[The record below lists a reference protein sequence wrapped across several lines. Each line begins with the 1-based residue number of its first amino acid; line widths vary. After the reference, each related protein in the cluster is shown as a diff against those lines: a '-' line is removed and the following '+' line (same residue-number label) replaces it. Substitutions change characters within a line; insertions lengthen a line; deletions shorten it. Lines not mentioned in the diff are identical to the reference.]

1 MLILFSKRM
10 PCGGNPKLT
19 YNQKIMSP
27 ITAAFF
33 GISGSGKGTQCIL
46 LENILKEKDPSRGVV
61 RPEMGDL
68 LRTFMQS
75 GTSLAQHTAE
85 IVNSGGL
92 VPSFIPIYMLTGIL
106 NQSFDGTEHLI
117 LDGTC
122 RRPDQS
128 RAVDEMMKLWKR
140 SNLQAIVLTLSKESA
155 KKRLIS
161 RGRVDDATDEAMNS
175 RFAWYEEHVVP
186 SFEELR
192 KLGWAV
198 HELDGEPDVQTIHK
212 NILAALKV
220 A

>member
-1 MLILFSKRM
+1 M
-10 PCGGNPKLT
+10 NPAT
-19 YNQKIMSP
+19 V
-27 ITAAFF
+27 AFF
-33 GISGSGKGTQCIL
+33 GISGSGKGTQCVL
-46 LENILKEKDPSRGVV
+46 LEQYLKEKDPSRGVV

-75 GTSLAQHTAE
+75 STSLASHTAA

-92 VPSFIPIYMLTGIL
+92 VPSFIPIYMLTGVL
-106 NQSFDGTEHLI
+106 NERFDGSQHLI

-140 SNLQAIVLTLSKESA
+140 ENLQAIVLTLSKESA
-155 KKRLIS
+155 KARLIA
-161 RGRVDDATDEAMNS
+161 RGRVDDAKDEALAS

-192 KLGWAV
+192 TLGWRV
-198 HELDGEPDVQTIHK
+198 HEVDGEPDVAAIHK
-212 NILAALKV
+212 NIVKTLGLSR
-220 A
+220 